1 MRRSLMLI
9 SVGWVPPYWYPSR
22 RLLRSRHEGLRLA
35 TLIEGCADPGAA
47 SPPMTR
53 GHDPG
58 RPSSLLLGP
67 GRSYA
72 GRGTVRAMAHANA
85 AISRAI
91 ATTT

>member
-58 RPSSLLLGP
+58 CPSSLRGP
-67 GRSYA
+67 DRSYA
-72 GRGTVRAMAHANA
+72 WHGTVRAIAHAKA